1 VIRPRGVPWM
11 KLFSS
16 FVGAIAISVSGL
28 ASPLSAAT
36 IYTISDVVGSV
47 TLGGTITTDS
57 TLGVL
62 TASNITD
69 FDVTFTVIGTTHITK
84 SGSQTPFMGGTALT
98 ATAGGLFFNF
108 SGSGFISIFEA
119 NNANWFMCASAGCT
133 PHHDWFL
140 NVFNVAN
147 GSGKLSDLSGIFE
160 IAIGPPEPIVTTP
173 LPAALPLFAT
183 GLGALGLFG
192 WGRKRRVAAP

>member
-36 IYTISDVVGSV
+36 VYTISDFVGSV
-47 TLGGTITTDS
+47 TLGGTITTDG

-62 TASNITD
+62 MVSNITD
-69 FDVTFTVIGTTHITK
+69 FDVTLTTSIGLSEITK
-84 SGSQTPFMGGTALT
+84 SNNQRADFIHGTALT
-98 ATAGGLFFNF
+98 ATSAGLFFNF
-108 SGSGFISIFEA
+108 SGSGFFNILT
-119 NNANWFMCASAGCT
+119 NANWFMCASAGCT
-133 PHHDWFL
+133 PD
-140 NVFNVAN
+140 NVWSVN
-147 GSGKLSDLSGIFE
+147 GGGKLATISQFGNIE
-160 IAIGPPEPIVTTP
+160 IAIGPPVPVDTTP

-183 GLGALGLFG
+183 GLGALGLLG
-192 WGRKRRVAAP
+192 WRRRRKITR